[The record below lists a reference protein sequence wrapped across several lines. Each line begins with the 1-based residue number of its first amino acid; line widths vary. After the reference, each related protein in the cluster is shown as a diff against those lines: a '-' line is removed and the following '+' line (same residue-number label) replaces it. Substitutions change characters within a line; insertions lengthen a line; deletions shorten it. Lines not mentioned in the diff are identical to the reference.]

1 MNISKF
7 IYDDV
12 NLFPTLLNDL
22 FPNIH
27 CPEASYKNLNRIIKE
42 ILIKQQYILVSE
54 QLVQQV
60 EERLVLNTLA
70 EAQTQ
75 MGMKTNLYTLNLK
88 ALIVIELYGTLDPL
102 TLMND
107 NKLLT
112 LANEEHI
119 RLQDYCSLLFE
130 VGDLKYTSPATISR
144 CGMVYVDP
152 ENLSSYPAWKRWLN
166 MNLTD

>member
-1 MNISKF
+1 MNIPKF

-54 QLVQQV
+54 QLNSV
-60 EERLVLNTLA
+60 
-70 EAQTQ
+70 
-75 MGMKTNLYTLNLK
+75 
-88 ALIVIELYGTLDPL
+88 
-102 TLMND
+102 MND